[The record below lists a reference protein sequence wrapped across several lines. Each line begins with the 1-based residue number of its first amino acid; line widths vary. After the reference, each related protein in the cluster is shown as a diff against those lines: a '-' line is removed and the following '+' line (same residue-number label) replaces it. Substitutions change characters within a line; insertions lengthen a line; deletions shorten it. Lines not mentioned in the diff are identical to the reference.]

1 MITTNSRIEDKKP
14 SELILPPMNILET
27 FPCVKDVDYI
37 TRDLAVSSV
46 SAQKQIIGPQESIL
60 RDELA
65 FVHFRIS
72 TLETTLE
79 DIQVHQNLLQ
89 SENFNHQAT
98 ILVVCYFILESYYEI
113 RSISINSFRVSYVKL
128 PMK

>member
-1 MITTNSRIEDKKP
+1 MITTDSRIEDKKP
-14 SELILPPMNILET
+14 SELILPPMDILET

-46 SAQKQIIGPQESIL
+46 
-60 RDELA
+60 
-65 FVHFRIS
+65 RIS

-128 PMK
+128 SMK